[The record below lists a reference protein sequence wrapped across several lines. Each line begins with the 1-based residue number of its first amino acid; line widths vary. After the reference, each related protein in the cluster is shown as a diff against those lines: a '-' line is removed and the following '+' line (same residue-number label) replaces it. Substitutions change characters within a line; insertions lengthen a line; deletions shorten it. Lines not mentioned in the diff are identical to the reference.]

1 MKTKSSTFSSLQGE
15 SSDQKLRQARPE
27 VRQSLWDLVRP
38 VLSDLADPL
47 VVRQAS
53 SERHTPIGCPTS
65 FVGPGP
71 TSLVGP
77 GRSIGCPT
85 SFVGMAYSHWLSDEL
100 CWNGLLFLILRPIGH
115 IWSTCSRR
123 NIQLKKICNCGNTRP
138 TRHHIGT
145 VSF

>member
-1 MKTKSSTFSSLQGE
+1 MVWLGLESWSDTFQFVSTTFSNLKTKSSTFSSLPGE
-15 SSDQKLRQARPE
+15 SSDQKLRQAMPE
-27 VRQSLWDLVRP
+27 VRQSLWDLVQP

-77 GRSIGCPT
+77 GLLIGQ
-85 SFVGMAYSHWLSDEL
+85 E
-100 CWNGLLFLILRPIGH
+100 
-115 IWSTCSRR
+115 
-123 NIQLKKICNCGNTRP
+123 Q
-138 TRHHIGT
+138 
-145 VSF
+145 